1 MFCNKTPPSE
11 GWLDSQPFSL
21 TGSVAINLHVWF
33 GSYLNRQYI
42 IHVRMCI
49 FQNRTTRLSHFLTLF
64 GEKKKWQCFK
74 CMYYIP
80 KTDLYS
86 INYLTV

>member
-64 GEKKKWQCFK
+64 GEKKNGNVLSACTISLKQIC
-74 CMYYIP
+74 IQ
-80 KTDLYS
+80 
-86 INYLTV
+86 